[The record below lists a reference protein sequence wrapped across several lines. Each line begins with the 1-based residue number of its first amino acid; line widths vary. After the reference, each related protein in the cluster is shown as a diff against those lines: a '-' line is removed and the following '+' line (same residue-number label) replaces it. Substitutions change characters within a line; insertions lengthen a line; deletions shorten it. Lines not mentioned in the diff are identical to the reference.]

1 MSDYKQQVWD
11 RVAGLTGRDADEL
24 DGAMLLQADLGFDSL
39 KIMALWQAI
48 FGLLPAG
55 VSGDL
60 QDFAAVQTLDD
71 LVAALETLAGREAVV
86 DDRTPC
92 VSEADPGGTRLPM
105 AHAQQFF
112 LLSHQLVQSTSLCSM
127 VELSGRVDPA
137 RLRAAWDR
145 LIARHIN
152 LRTCFYVPPGATQL
166 TQTEYRLLPDRTA
179 PEVRMVEIADDA
191 ALETIFHDQLNRRW
205 DLRQWPLHEVI
216 CLRRADGRDAVMIA
230 NEHIISDGLGNQRLL
245 ADLLALYED
254 PQAALPPVLEGAD
267 YIATVEAMN
276 AYSDPEDEA
285 DQARAEATQK
295 GLRSLWDPQGKLS
308 ADLGPV
314 IFRNHRMTF
323 SKAETA
329 ALQARAAAA
338 GTSLYALLLASLNA
352 AFRSRI
358 GVTSGQPALVQVPTG
373 GRVWPGIDLRETVG
387 CFAQN
392 LSLCLD
398 GRAADLPS
406 SALRIAE
413 GLRDAMLS
421 GHDRVQSRAMA
432 LAMQADF
439 PMEQGLVPRFVLDQ
453 ARKSLRSN
461 LYAPYTGETGL
472 PARLAGMAVSGYRA
486 ATKNV
491 SGTIDILHELHD
503 GALIAFVNH
512 DAAAFAAEDI
522 TKLMADHRAALLALI
537 APQEA
542 PAANDALN
550 RLMSAASAI
559 LQRPLTTG
567 DAGADLQMA
576 LGMDSLGKIRLV
588 TATCPAS
595 GGRALARQMIGC
607 RTLAEMAAMAE
618 PAPLAPS
625 APQPLPQPRVAQAM
639 TTPLR
644 PDLPPVPL
652 RHIEAQARETPDAE
666 AVTDGTHRLTY
677 AELDREANRLAN
689 TLATA
694 GVGQGDRVAVTC
706 RRGPDMLV
714 ALLGILKLGAAY
726 VPLDPDFPADRM
738 TYIFDHAGCGLW
750 VADLALLVPHL
761 QGTDLPKGLN
771 LFVGLGERS
780 PDLPVHRQ
788 IGRSDWASRSGVP
801 QVEIDPDG
809 LMVLLY
815 TSGSTGRPK
824 GVACHHRGYMNRLD
838 WHQKAFALAPGE
850 RVALKTSFSFD
861 VSVWELFWPLMVG
874 GTVCAASRETVTN
887 PWALADWLATNRI
900 AVMHF
905 VPSLFNAFVN
915 AVGHEDL
922 GLTDLRWLI
931 FSGEALGVKPVRN
944 WMLGQGGR
952 TRLANLYGP
961 TEASIDVTCEYIDT
975 LPPEDATRISIGRAI
990 DQTEMLI
997 LDEAD
1002 RPIRL
1007 PGVQGELCIAGVQV
1021 ASGYYRDPE
1030 KTAAAFIPNHLAG
1043 EGVPG
1048 GVIYRT
1054 GDLAIWHE
1062 DGRIDYL
1069 GRKDS
1074 QVKLRGFR
1082 IELGEIEAV
1091 AANHPEV
1098 AEAAAVLIRAE
1109 DGAAQDRLV
1118 LAYAPA
1124 RADAGALRDWLARHL
1139 AVYAVPDLLLPL
1151 EVLPKNHNG
1160 KLDRKALPL
1169 DAAEP
1174 LPVPPVGGAQP
1185 VQQAQLHA
1193 LPLSLN
1199 DHPVAPPQAAALRE
1213 NGAALCGASLLM
1225 MDYDAALDIAAFTR
1239 AIKAV
1244 IAEHPALRAT
1254 FHRQGS
1260 RWVRREE
1267 TALPAFAPQL
1277 FDATHLD
1284 ETEFRPAFAAAARQA
1299 ALNLHPGRWP
1309 LIGVLVARRA
1319 RDRLTIA
1326 IVGSTL
1332 VGDMVGSFAFGRAIW
1347 QHYLAGSA
1355 EGPGAQIADSHD
1367 LAQRIARSGAL
1378 QGAAD
1383 WWRDHLGAIPDGT
1396 ALPADFPQGENLQGA
1411 AASVVTALTRS
1422 ETVALTDAL
1431 AALGGIA
1438 LQDAVGA
1445 AFYQQAA
1452 RATGTGHVT
1461 IAHRMNGRAI
1471 LPEKLYFDA
1480 VDSFAH
1486 NVPLRMEITGAEP
1499 LPVIARRLA
1508 ALQVAAP
1515 LKGWS
1520 YDACGPDLPA
1530 RLWPANA
1537 VTDLRLNF
1545 LGEARSPQNSSV
1557 RFRPEDSHGRIAPD
1571 HAPRGCG
1578 VELAVQLSGGCLT
1591 LTAHFA
1597 TTRHSPETLTRL
1609 LDAIATD
1616 LRALSRKKDMTHAA

>member
-1 MSDYKQQVWD
+1 MSDYKQRVWD

-24 DGAMLLQADLGFDSL
+24 DGAMFLQADLGFDSL
-39 KIMALWQAI
+39 KTMALWQAI
-48 FGLLPAG
+48 FGLLPPG
-55 VSGDL
+55 ISGDL

-71 LVAALETLAGREAVV
+71 LVGALELLAGRKAVA
-86 DDRTPC
+86 DDRAAC
-92 VSEADPGGTRLPM
+92 VSDTDPGGTRLPM

-127 VELSGRVDPA
+127 VELSGRVDPL
-137 RLRAAWDR
+137 RLRLAWDR

-166 TQTEYRLLPDRTA
+166 TQTEYRLLPDRCA
-179 PEVRMVEIADDA
+179 PEVRVVELADA
-191 ALETIFHDQLNRRW
+191 GALEATFHGQLNRRW
-205 DLRQWPLHEVI
+205 DLRQWPLHDVI
-216 CLRRADGRDAVMIA
+216 CLRLADGHDAVMIA

-245 ADLLALYED
+245 ADLLALYEN
-254 PQAALPPVLEGAD
+254 PQAVLLPVLDGAA
-267 YIATVEAMN
+267 YIAAIEAMN
-276 AYSDPEDEA
+276 AHSDPEDEA
-285 DQARAEATQK
+285 DQARAEAAQK
-295 GLRSLWDPQGKLS
+295 GLRSLWDPQGKVEL
-308 ADLGPV
+308 DNGPV
-314 IFRNHRMTF
+314 TFRNRRMVF
-323 SKAETA
+323 GKAKTA

-352 AFRSRI
+352 AFRDRI
-358 GVTSGQPALVQVPTG
+358 GAATGQPALVQVPTG
-373 GRVWPGIDLRETVG
+373 GRVWPGIDLQETVG

-398 GRAADLPS
+398 GRAPDLPA
-406 SALRIAE
+406 SATRIAE

-439 PMEQGLVPRFVLDQ
+439 PMEQGLVPRFVLSQ

-472 PARLAGMAVSGYRA
+472 PVQLAGMAVSGYRA

-491 SGTIDILHELHD
+491 AGTIDILHELHD

-512 DAAAFAAEDI
+512 DAAAFADADI
-522 TKLMADHRAALLALI
+522 TALMEDHRAALLALI
-537 APQEA
+537 ALQAE
-542 PAANDALN
+542 PAADDTLFALID
-550 RLMSAASAI
+550 AASAI
-559 LQRPLTTG
+559 LQRPLTRA
-567 DAGADLQMA
+567 DAGADLQSG

-588 TATCPAS
+588 TAASPAS
-595 GGRALARQMIGC
+595 GGRALARQMISC
-607 RTLAEMAAMAE
+607 RTLAEMAALVAAAQAS
-618 PAPLAPS
+618 PAPAQPAPVP
-625 APQPLPQPRVAQAM
+625 AWHAM
-639 TTPLR
+639 ATPLR
-644 PDLPPVPL
+644 PDLPPVPF
-652 RHIEAQARETPDAE
+652 RHFEAQARETPEAE
-666 AVTDGTHRLTY
+666 AVTDGTTSLTY

-706 RRGPDMLV
+706 SRGPDMLV

-738 TYIFDHAGCGLW
+738 AYIFDHAGCAMW
-750 VADLALLVPHL
+750 VADPGLLAPHL
-761 QGTDLPKGLN
+761 KGTDLPKGLR
-771 LFVGLGERS
+771 LVVCLGDPS
-780 PDLPVHRQ
+780 PDLPARLQV
-788 IGRSDWASRSGVP
+788 GRADWASRSGAP
-801 QVEIDPDG
+801 QVEIDSDG

-815 TSGSTGRPK
+815 TSGSTGQPK
-824 GVACHHRGYMNRLD
+824 GVACHHRGYMNRID

-861 VSVWELFWPLMVG
+861 VSVWEIFWPLMVG

-931 FSGEALGVKPVRN
+931 LSGEALGVKPVRS
-944 WMLGQGGR
+944 WMLRQGGR

-975 LPPEDATRISIGRAI
+975 VPPEDATRISIGRAI
-990 DQTEMLI
+990 DLTVMLI
-997 LDEAD
+997 LDDANC
-1002 RPIRL
+1002 PIRA
-1007 PGVQGELCIAGVQV
+1007 PGVPGELCIAGVQV

-1030 KTAAAFIPNHLAG
+1030 RTAAAFIPNHLAD

-1048 GVIYRT
+1048 KVIYRT
-1054 GDLAIWHE
+1054 GDLASWHD

-1091 AANHPEV
+1091 AANHPDV
-1098 AEAAAVLIRAE
+1098 TEAAAVLVRAT
-1109 DGAAQDRLV
+1109 DDAAQDRLV

-1124 RADAGALRDWLARHL
+1124 STDAGALSDWLARHL
-1139 AVYAVPDLLLPL
+1139 AAYAVPDLLLPL
-1151 EVLPKNHNG
+1151 DVLPKNPNG
-1160 KLDRKALPL
+1160 KLDRKALPT
-1169 DAAEP
+1169 DSAA
-1174 LPVPPVGGAQP
+1174 PVPPP
-1185 VQQAQLHA
+1185 QAKVRA
-1193 LPLSLN
+1193 LPLRVSER
-1199 DHPVAPPQAAALRE
+1199 PAAPPQAASLRE
-1213 NGAALCGASLLM
+1213 QGAALCGASLLM
-1225 MDYDAALDIAAFTR
+1225 MDYEAALDIAGFTR
-1239 AIKAV
+1239 AINAV
-1244 IAEHPALRAT
+1244 IAEHPALGAT

-1260 RWVRREE
+1260 RWMRREE
-1267 TALPAFAPQL
+1267 TALPSFQPQL

-1284 ETEFRPAFAAAARQA
+1284 EATFRPAFAAAARQA
-1299 ALNLHPGRWP
+1299 ALDLHPGRWP

-1319 RDRLTIA
+1319 ADRLTIA

-1332 VGDMVGSFAFGRAIW
+1332 VGDMVGSFTFGRAIW
-1347 QHYLAGSA
+1347 RHYLAGSPDA
-1355 EGPGAQIADSHD
+1355 PVTQVADTNDHG
-1367 LAQRIARSGAL
+1367 LRIARSGAMA
-1378 QGAAD
+1378 GAAG
-1383 WWRDHLGAIPDGT
+1383 WWATHLGAVPDGT
-1396 ALPADFPQGENLQGA
+1396 ALPADFPLGENLQGA
-1411 AASVVTALTRS
+1411 AASTSVALSRA

-1431 AALGGIA
+1431 SALGGIA

-1445 AFYQQAA
+1445 AFYLQAD

-1461 IAHRMNGRAI
+1461 IAHRLNGRAI

-1486 NVPLRMEITGAEP
+1486 NVPLRLDLTKHEP
-1499 LPVIARRLA
+1499 LPAVARRLA
-1508 ALQVAAP
+1508 ALQAEMP

-1530 RLWPANA
+1530 RLWPAGA

-1545 LGEARSPQNSSV
+1545 LGEARSPQNSAV
-1557 RFRPEDSHGRIAPD
+1557 RFRPEDSHGRIAPE
-1571 HAPRGCG
+1571 HAPRNCG
-1578 VELAVQLSGGCLT
+1578 VELAVQLSDGCLT
-1591 LTAHFA
+1591 LTAHYA
-1597 TTRHSPETLTRL
+1597 ATRHAPETLTRL
-1609 LDAIATD
+1609 LDAIAAD
-1616 LRALSRKKDMTHAA
+1616 LRALSREKDLTNAA